1 MTPDEDMQ
9 VALLDAEIMRL
20 RMIVFPEKWTPAMQ
34 AVWDSAR
41 TDDIGFR
48 GLRELMGIK

>member
-1 MTPDEDMQ
+1 MTKDEELH
-9 VALLDAEIMRL
+9 VALLGAEIMRL

-34 AVWDSAR
+34 SVWDSAR